1 VNRVVAAWD
10 GIIGNRRGEQKS
22 RQFLFKLQNSCYT
35 SIHSPDRKF
44 ASVYVR
50 LFAFAWAAL
59 AGERAVLASS
69 AATPHF
75 PRLKGEHPFA
85 GRLAFD

>member
-1 VNRVVAAWD
+1 L
-10 GIIGNRRGEQKS
+10 KS
-22 RQFLFKLQNSCYT
+22 LDSEKQTLVKAS
-35 SIHSPDRKF
+35 KF

-75 PRLKGEHPFA
+75 PRLKGERPFA